1 MEFSKLTAV
10 SNMSGLYEIVGQRPN
25 GVFIRA
31 LDSTKTQFISNRLHN
46 FSPLDKISI
55 YTTITSD
62 MVPLQE
68 VLKFM
73 INHDNSGEVV
83 MPIHNSIPAVL
94 RQYFYQILPNHD
106 EDRVHTGDIKKMIKW
121 ANLLKSHAIVWT
133 EESADNEKEE
143 SSSQDNADNVK
154 EESSANAEVS
164 EETTA

>member
-31 LDSTKTQFISNRLHN
+31 LDSTKTQFVSNRLHN

-73 INHDNSGEVV
+73 INHDANGEVV
-83 MPIHNSIPAVL
+83 MPIHNSMPAVL

-121 ANLLKSHAIVWT
+121 ANLLKNYAIVWT
-133 EESADNEKEE
+133 EESADKAKEE
-143 SSSQDNADNVK
+143 SNSEDNADEKTEISNENTK
-154 EESSANAEVS
+154 VS
-164 EETTA
+164 EDVTD

>member
-31 LDSTKTQFISNRLHN
+31 LDSPKTQFVSNRLHN

-55 YTTITSD
+55 YTTITTD

-73 INHDNSGEVV
+73 INHDASGEVA
-83 MPIHNSIPAVL
+83 MPAHNSAPTVL
-94 RQYFYQILPNHD
+94 REYFYQILPNHD

-121 ANLLKSHAIVWT
+121 ANLLKNHTIEWT
-133 EESADNEKEE
+133 EDSADKAKEE
-143 SSSQDNADNVK
+143 NTK
-154 EESSANAEVS
+154 EENTEVS